1 MAMAVVLTRAGKEFQ
16 GTKWSEERDEFIEIR
31 NTASTVGRLPDKQRE
46 LTPSAQ
52 GQRREERSQDALAG
66 WLGVNIAP
74 IAVGRGVG

>member
-1 MAMAVVLTRAGKEFQ
+1 MEGRLEGRKEGK
-16 GTKWSEERDEFIEIR
+16 KERFIYLFIEIR